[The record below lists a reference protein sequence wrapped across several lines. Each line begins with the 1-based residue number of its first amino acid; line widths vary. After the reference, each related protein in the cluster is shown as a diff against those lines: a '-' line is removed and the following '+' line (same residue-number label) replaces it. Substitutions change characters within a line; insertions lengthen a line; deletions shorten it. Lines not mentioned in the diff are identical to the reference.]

1 MATNNNK
8 RQRVVQRM
16 VQLVSRSDNEWQP
29 VVILANFPFF
39 RIREGPS
46 TKHLKENSLNL
57 AEDLEEELLNCEQ
70 KQAPKKEY

>member
-1 MATNNNK
+1 MGTNNNK

-29 VVILANFPFF
+29 VIISANSPFF
-39 RIREGPS
+39 RIRERPS
-46 TKHLKENSLNL
+46 TKHPKANFLNL
-57 AEDLEEELLNCEQ
+57 AEELEEELWNCEQ

>member
-1 MATNNNK
+1 M
-8 RQRVVQRM
+8 VQRM

-29 VVILANFPFF
+29 VIISANFPFF

-46 TKHLKENSLNL
+46 TKHPKANFLNL
-57 AEDLEEELLNCEQ
+57 AEELEEELLNCEQ

>member
-1 MATNNNK
+1 
-8 RQRVVQRM
+8 M
-16 VQLVSRSDNEWQP
+16 VIS
-29 VVILANFPFF
+29 ANFPFF

-46 TKHLKENSLNL
+46 TKHPKANSLNL